1 MLNQDLV
8 SNLNR
13 TINDSYIEIIKSLS
27 IQKNHSQMVLV
38 RMYQAFN
45 EELMPVLL
53 KLFHKIQAK

>member
-1 MLNQDLV
+1 MLNHDLV

-13 TINDSYIEIIKSLS
+13 TVNDSYLEIIKSLS

-38 RMYQAFN
+38 RMYQSFN